1 MKSEMVLMNMDERQ
15 RLAWFMANRG
25 TLIGVGSVWISM
37 IAWDLTHGRMPTF
50 LMAMVPVF
58 ALFRLGLF
66 FFYCSKPFV
75 GATADWESK
84 VIIGVRVAAA
94 VLLVVS
100 VLLPIYS
107 IPGNQGEQD
116 QVRYIW
122 DFVGGDAVGVVL
134 VVFTYLWPVL
144 IFGLG
149 RLRLRGSLRILVQFA
164 APLLAVGSAIV
175 ILWIPQLIFET
186 RVLFFFLIT
195 PVTPQPE
202 WGCYLGVAANGLYL
216 IGWLAGFLRPEV
228 VQEG

>member
-25 TLIGVGSVWISM
+25 TLIGVGSIWISM

-58 ALFRLGLF
+58 ALFRLGLY

-75 GATADWESK
+75 GATADWESR
-84 VIIGVRVAAA
+84 VITGVRVAAA

-100 VLLPIYS
+100 VLFPIYS
-107 IPGNQGEQD
+107 ISGDRGEQD

-122 DFVGGDAVGVVL
+122 DFVEGDAVGVVL
-134 VVFTYLWPVL
+134 VGLTYLWPLL

-149 RLRLRGSLRILVQFA
+149 RLRLRGTLRILVQFA
-164 APLLAVGSAIV
+164 APLMAVGSAIV

-202 WGCYLGVAANGLYL
+202 WGCYLGVAANGLYM
-216 IGWLAGFLRPEV
+216 IGWLAAFLRPEV

>member
-1 MKSEMVLMNMDERQ
+1 VKSEMVLMNMDERQ

-37 IAWDLTHGRMPTF
+37 IAWDLTHGRMPIF

-58 ALFRLGLF
+58 ALFRLGLY

-75 GATADWESK
+75 GATADWESR
-84 VIIGVRVAAA
+84 VIAGVRVAAA

-100 VLLPIYS
+100 VLVPIYS
-107 IPGNQGEQD
+107 IPGNRGEED

-122 DFVGGDAVGVVL
+122 DFVDGDAVGVVL
-134 VVFTYLWPVL
+134 VVLTYLWPVL

-149 RLRLRGSLRILVQFA
+149 RLRLRGAWRILVQFA
-164 APLLAVGSAIV
+164 APLMAVGSAIV

-186 RVLFFFLIT
+186 TVLFFFLIT

-202 WGCYLGVAANGLYL
+202 WGCYLGVAANGLYM
-216 IGWLAGFLRPEV
+216 IGWLAAFLRPEV

>member
-25 TLIGVGSVWISM
+25 TLIAVGAVWISM
-37 IAWDLTHGRMPTF
+37 IVWELTHSRMPTF
-50 LMAMVPVF
+50 LLAMVPVF

-66 FFYCSKPFV
+66 LFYSSKPFT
-75 GATADWESK
+75 GEGEDTESRLVNGGK
-84 VIIGVRVAAA
+84 VAAT
-94 VLLVVS
+94 VLLALAS
-100 VLLPIYS
+100 FLPIYRV
-107 IPGNQGEQD
+107 PGFQGEEARFGYVWKLGD
-116 QVRYIW
+116 GH
-122 DFVGGDAVGVVL
+122 GGAL
-134 VVFTYLWPVL
+134 FLLALTFLWPLL

-149 RLRLRGSLRILVQFA
+149 RLGRHRMLRILLQFA
-164 APLLAVGSAIV
+164 EPLLAAGSALI

-186 RVLFFFLIT
+186 RTLFFFLIT

-216 IGWLAGFLRPEV
+216 ISWLVGFLRPQT

>member
-25 TLIGVGSVWISM
+25 TLIGVGSVWIGM
-37 IAWDLTHGRMPTF
+37 IAWELTHSRMPTF
-50 LMAMVPVF
+50 LLVMVPVF

-66 FFYCSKPFV
+66 LFYSSKPFTSV
-75 GATADWESK
+75 GADRESRLLVYGK
-84 VIIGVRVAAA
+84 IAAA
-94 VLLVVS
+94 VLLMIAA
-100 VLLPIYS
+100 LLPIYS
-107 IPGNQGEQD
+107 VPGMEGEETQN
-116 QVRYIW
+116 RYIW
-122 DFVGGDAVGVVL
+122 TFIGDDAVSAIPIA
-134 VVFTYLWPVL
+134 FIYLWPVL

-186 RVLFFFLIT
+186 RVLFFFLFA